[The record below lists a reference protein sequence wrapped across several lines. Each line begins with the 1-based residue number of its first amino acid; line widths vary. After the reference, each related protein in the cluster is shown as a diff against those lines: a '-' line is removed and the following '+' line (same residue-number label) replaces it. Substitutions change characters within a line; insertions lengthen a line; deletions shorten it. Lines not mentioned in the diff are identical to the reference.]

1 MQKRLQKW
9 KFVESTSNYKFMK
22 RFWRKRESLSPLS
35 VLYITIYKRSGKRE
49 KVVNFINRIDKI
61 N

>member
-1 MQKRLQKW
+1 MEICRVNKQLQIY
-9 KFVESTSNYKFMK
+9 ETFMEN
-22 RFWRKRESLSPLS
+22 FFELRKRESLSPLS